1 MLSNF
6 SAKAIEAIERAR
18 EEAKRLEFNQVDS
31 DHLLLGLLAE
41 GNGVAARALKT
52 MGYDLRKARFATEQI
67 SGRGYMGSADRDQ
80 LTFALGFTQ
89 IVEAAM
95 AIAGNTEPVLVDTQD
110 LLFAILSRR
119 DSRGVEVLRQMRVD
133 LDAFEARLMEIRNQ
147 DLASPTPPPPD
158 PSHAVLPQHFNPRL
172 LSTLGEQ
179 VWEAA
184 HQMARA
190 FGHTIVGTEH
200 LLIALLAVEEGLAS
214 RVLRENGL
222 TRLEVEAVVHRVI
235 GRGSGTVPEKL
246 MLSRMGSATLDAA
259 WSEARRRHHE
269 QVGTGHMLF
278 GLLQL
283 DAGGALAILDMLRIN
298 LAGVQYELEQ
308 AFDDE
313 PDAIEPARL
322 RSEEAVPLPE

>member
-1 MLSNF
+1 MLSNY

-67 SGRGYMGSADRDQ
+67 SGRGYMGTDRDQ
-80 LTFALGFTQ
+80 LSFSTGCTQ
-89 IVEAAM
+89 IFEAAM

-110 LLFAILSRR
+110 LLFAILRLR
-119 DSRGVEVLRQMRVD
+119 DSRGAEVLRQMRVD
-133 LDAFEARLMEIRNQ
+133 LDAFESRLMEIRNQ
-147 DLASPTPPPPD
+147 DLACPTPPPPD
-158 PSHAVLPQHFNPRL
+158 PAHAVLPQHFNPRL
-172 LSTLGEQ
+172 LSELGEA

-200 LLIALLAVEEGLAS
+200 FLIALLAVEGGLAS
-214 RVLRENGL
+214 EVLRGNGL
-222 TRLEVEAVVHRVI
+222 TRVEVEAVMHRVI
-235 GRGSGTVPEKL
+235 GRGSGTLPSKL
-246 MLSRMGSATLDAA
+246 MLSRFGEATLEAA

-298 LAGVQYELEQ
+298 LAGVQYDLEQ
-308 AFDDE
+308 AFDED
-313 PDAIEPARL
+313 PDAVEPAWPPL
-322 RSEEAVPLPE
+322 QEALHVPE

>member
-1 MLSNF
+1 VLSNF

-67 SGRGYMGSADRDQ
+67 SGRGYMGNTDRDQ
-80 LTFALGFTQ
+80 LSFAPACTQ
-89 IVEAAM
+89 IFDAAL

-119 DSRGVEVLRQMRVD
+119 ESRGVEVLRQMRVD
-133 LDAFEARLMEIRNQ
+133 LDAFERRLMEIRNQ

-158 PSHAVLPQHFNPRL
+158 PTHAMLPQHFNPRL
-172 LSTLGEQ
+172 LSELGEQ

-214 RVLRENGL
+214 QVLRENGL
-222 TRLEVEAVVHRVI
+222 TRLEVEAVMHRVI
-235 GRGSGTVPEKL
+235 GRGSGTLPSKL
-246 MLSRMGSATLDAA
+246 MLSRLGSATLDAA
-259 WSEARRRHHE
+259 WSEARRRQHE
-269 QVGTGHMLF
+269 QVGTGHMLV

-298 LAGVQYELEQ
+298 LAGVQYDLEQ
-308 AFDDE
+308 AFDDA
-313 PDAIEPARL
+313 PDAIEPSGL
-322 RSEEAVPLPE
+322 RPEAGVPLRE

>member
-67 SGRGYMGSADRDQ
+67 SGRGYMGTDRDQ
-80 LTFALGFTQ
+80 LSFASGCTRIFD
-89 IVEAAM
+89 AAM

-110 LLFAILSRR
+110 LLFAILREQ
-119 DSRGVEVLRQMRVD
+119 DSRGAEVLRQMRVD
-133 LDAFEARLMEIRNQ
+133 LDAFESLLMEIRNQ
-147 DLASPTPPPPD
+147 DLACPTPPPPD
-158 PSHAVLPQHFNPRL
+158 PTHALLPQHFNPRL
-172 LSTLGEQ
+172 LSALGEE

-200 LLIALLAVEEGLAS
+200 LLIALLAVEGGLAS
-214 RVLRENGL
+214 QVLRENGL
-222 TRLEVEAVVHRVI
+222 TRVEVEAVVHRVI

-246 MLSRMGSATLDAA
+246 MLSRFGTATLEAA

-298 LAGVQYELEQ
+298 LAGVQYDLEQ
-308 AFDDE
+308 AFDDA
-313 PDAIEPARL
+313 PGTIEPAWPHPQ
-322 RSEEAVPLPE
+322 EALPLIE

>member
-67 SGRGYMGSADRDQ
+67 TGRGYLGTDLDQ
-80 LTFALGFTQ
+80 LTFSAGCTQ
-89 IVEAAM
+89 IFDGAV

-110 LLFAILSRR
+110 LLFAILRQR
-119 DSRGVEVLRQMRVD
+119 DSRGAQVLVQMRVD
-133 LDAFEARLMEIRNQ
+133 LDAFESRLMEIRNQ
-147 DLASPTPPPPD
+147 DLACPTPPPPD
-158 PSHAVLPQHFNPRL
+158 PLHAVQPQRFNPRL
-172 LSTLGEQ
+172 FSDLGEQ

-200 LLIALLAVEEGLAS
+200 LLIALLAVQEGLAS
-214 RVLRENGL
+214 QVLLANGL
-222 TRLEVEAVVHRVI
+222 TRVEVEAVVHRVI
-235 GRGSGTVPEKL
+235 GRGSGTLPEKL
-246 MLSRMGSATLDAA
+246 MLSRMGTATLEAA
-259 WSEARRRHHE
+259 WSEARRRQHDR
-269 QVGTGHMLF
+269 VGTGHMLF

-298 LAGVQYELEQ
+298 LAGVQYDLEQ
-308 AFDDE
+308 AFDE
-313 PDAIEPARL
+313 APDAIEPAMPPL
-322 RSEEAVPLPE
+322 EETIPLVE